1 MSWEVRTM
9 RSVTSCFNPALFKK
23 NLSRFWPIWTLYGL
37 IWIFALPINLMLS
50 AGSRGRTGYSDA
62 IAYFAHRTVLDIAGG
77 FAVPMS
83 AFFGILAAMAVCS
96 YLYSPRSVG
105 LFHSLPIRREG
116 LFLTNYLSGLSFFL
130 IPNAAV
136 FFITLCAEAV
146 AGAVNP
152 ANLCVWF
159 LTQLL
164 CVLFF
169 YSFAVFCA
177 MFTGHILALPAFY
190 IILNFLASILSF
202 IIQGL
207 LSAFL
212 YGFVYSSPLDRLA
225 LWLTP
230 FRKLI
235 DVLDVR
241 ADAALADTA
250 GPITA
255 GTYTLCG
262 LGYAIIYAVAGL
274 VLACLAL
281 LVYRRRHLETAGD
294 IVAVKWVRP
303 IFKYGFASCA
313 AVTFGSF
320 LYSIFSYSLPEGA
333 WTLLI
338 FMAICGSIGYFAA
351 EMLLQKS
358 FRVFRKWKGCV
369 VLLICLTAVTAAL
382 ELDITGFES
391 RVPDPASVASATV
404 MQIESAPYDSANYP
418 SFEVSDSESLEL
430 LRQIHQRFIAL
441 GEEGAEDYDAFYS
454 SGTARSYASLRVD
467 YTLKS
472 GALLSRYY
480 SSALLSEA
488 DLEDPDSLASL
499 LTQFINLPSNIRAA
513 YRLDEVNPDR
523 LVDISVDIYQSA
535 FGLTDRRSAPTE
547 VDRLRLWNAVLADF
561 EEGTLG
567 QRYLFDAS
575 AERQENTCIND
586 LTVEFLLPPDKDG
599 IATTESIGITLTPHA
614 VHTIAVLEDLG
625 LLDGTEGL
633 ISHADWEAMY
643 LYDEGVA
650 DAEWAG

>member
-1 MSWEVRTM
+1 M
-9 RSVTSCFNPALFKK
+9 
-23 NLSRFWPIWTLYGL
+23 
-37 IWIFALPINLMLS
+37 
-50 AGSRGRTGYSDA
+50 
-62 IAYFAHRTVLDIAGG
+62 
-77 FAVPMS
+77 
-83 AFFGILAAMAVCS
+83 
-96 YLYSPRSVG
+96 
-105 LFHSLPIRREG
+105 
-116 LFLTNYLSGLSFFL
+116 
-130 IPNAAV
+130 
-136 FFITLCAEAV
+136 

-320 LYSIFSYSLPEGA
+320 LYSIFCYSG
-333 WTLLI
+333 
-338 FMAICGSIGYFAA
+338 
-351 EMLLQKS
+351 
-358 FRVFRKWKGCV
+358 
-369 VLLICLTAVTAAL
+369 
-382 ELDITGFES
+382 
-391 RVPDPASVASATV
+391 
-404 MQIESAPYDSANYP
+404 
-418 SFEVSDSESLEL
+418 
-430 LRQIHQRFIAL
+430 
-441 GEEGAEDYDAFYS
+441 YS
-454 SGTARSYASLRVD
+454 S
-467 YTLKS
+467 
-472 GALLSRYY
+472 
-480 SSALLSEA
+480 
-488 DLEDPDSLASL
+488 
-499 LTQFINLPSNIRAA
+499 FSN
-513 YRLDEVNPDR
+513 
-523 LVDISVDIYQSA
+523 
-535 FGLTDRRSAPTE
+535 T
-547 VDRLRLWNAVLADF
+547 
-561 EEGTLG
+561 
-567 QRYLFDAS
+567 
-575 AERQENTCIND
+575 
-586 LTVEFLLPPDKDG
+586 
-599 IATTESIGITLTPHA
+599 
-614 VHTIAVLEDLG
+614 
-625 LLDGTEGL
+625 
-633 ISHADWEAMY
+633 
-643 LYDEGVA
+643 
-650 DAEWAG
+650 